1 MLSKAVLL
9 WKMVPLACATV
20 LAAGVVVLAPS
31 ARATPITFNQCVT
44 DNNAGDCA
52 IAFDQISLDVT
63 SGGGNKVLFD
73 FANTGSE
80 MLTLARIYFD
90 DGSLME
96 LLSISNGGGVNFTFD
111 PFPGPNDLPGGQNAL
126 DVFGNP
132 DPFVTTLGFLSGA
145 TAPPPTNGLEP
156 GENVVLTFKLN
167 GGQNI
172 DDIIAE
178 LGDGT
183 LRVGV
188 HMINFA
194 SGGSES
200 LITLVPEPS
209 TGLLVGL
216 GLAALALGRRR
227 GNR

>member
-1 MLSKAVLL
+1 LYRSLLFSLLAVLAFA
-9 WKMVPLACATV
+9 P
-20 LAAGVVVLAPS
+20 AASSTTIAFS
-31 ARATPITFNQCVT
+31 QCVT

-63 SGGGNKVLFD
+63 SDGDDQVLFD

-111 PFPGPNDLPGGQNAL
+111 PFPGPNDLPGGENAL
-126 DVFGNP
+126 DQFGNP

-156 GENVVLTFKLN
+156 GENVVLTFELAQ
-167 GGQNI
+167 GQTI
-172 DDIIAE
+172 DDILAE

-188 HMINFA
+188 HLINFA

-200 LITLVPEPS
+200 LTTIPEPG
-209 TGLLVGL
+209 TFAMLGL
-216 GLAALALGRRR
+216 GILGLGVIARRR
-227 GNR
+227 DR

>member
-1 MLSKAVLL
+1 MYRSLLFSLLAVLAFA
-9 WKMVPLACATV
+9 P
-20 LAAGVVVLAPS
+20 AASSTTIAFS
-31 ARATPITFNQCVT
+31 QCVT

-63 SGGGNKVLFD
+63 SDGDDQVLFD

-111 PFPGPNDLPGGQNAL
+111 VDVGPNDLPGGENAL
-126 DVFGNP
+126 DQFGNP

-156 GENVVLTFKLN
+156 GENVVLTFELA
-167 GGQNI
+167 GGTTI
-172 DDIIAE
+172 DDILAE

-188 HMINFA
+188 HLINFA

-200 LITLVPEPS
+200 LTTIPEPG
-209 TGLLVGL
+209 TFAMLGL
-216 GLAALALGRRR
+216 GILGLGVIARRR
-227 GNR
+227 DR

>member
-1 MLSKAVLL
+1 MYRSLLFSLLAVLAFA
-9 WKMVPLACATV
+9 P
-20 LAAGVVVLAPS
+20 AASSTTIAFG
-31 ARATPITFNQCVT
+31 QCVT

-63 SGGGNKVLFD
+63 AGGEEQVLFD

-96 LLSISNGGGVNFTFD
+96 LLSISNGGGVIFTFD
-111 PFPGPNDLPGGQNAL
+111 PFPGPNDLPGGENAL
-126 DVFGNP
+126 DQFGNP

-156 GENVVLTFKLN
+156 GENLVLTFELA
-167 GGQNI
+167 GGQTIDNI
-172 DDIIAE
+172 LAE

-200 LITLVPEPS
+200 LTTIPEPG
-209 TGLLVGL
+209 TFAMLGL
-216 GLAALALGRRR
+216 GILGLGVIARRR
-227 GNR
+227 DR

>member
-1 MLSKAVLL
+1 MVLTG
-9 WKMVPLACATV
+9 ACATV
-20 LAAGVVVLAPS
+20 LVAGVVVLAPS
-31 ARATPITFNQCVT
+31 ARAATIPFGQCVT

-63 SGGGNKVLFD
+63 SGGGNQVLFD
-73 FANTGSE
+73 FGNTGSE

-96 LLSISNGGGVNFTFD
+96 LLSISNGGGVSFTFD
-111 PFPGPNDLPGGQNAL
+111 QFPGPNDLPGGENAL
-126 DVFGNP
+126 DQFGNP

-156 GENVVLTFKLN
+156 GENVVLTFKLA
-167 GGQNI
+167 GGQKI
-172 DDIIAE
+172 DDILAE

-200 LITLVPEPS
+200 LTTIPEPG
-209 TGLLVGL
+209 TFAMLGL
-216 GLAALALGRRR
+216 GILGLGVIARRR
-227 GNR
+227 DR

>member
-1 MLSKAVLL
+1 LYRSLLFSVLAVLAFA
-9 WKMVPLACATV
+9 P
-20 LAAGVVVLAPS
+20 AASSTTIAFS
-31 ARATPITFNQCVT
+31 QCVT

-63 SGGGNKVLFD
+63 SDGDDQVLFD

-111 PFPGPNDLPGGQNAL
+111 PFPGPNDLPGGENAL
-126 DVFGNP
+126 DQFGNP

-156 GENVVLTFKLN
+156 GENVVLTFKLA
-167 GGQNI
+167 GGQKI

-188 HMINFA
+188 HLINFA

-200 LITLVPEPS
+200 LTTIPEPG
-209 TGLLVGL
+209 TAALLLVGFV
-216 GLAALALGRRR
+216 GLAIMGRKRH
-227 GNR
+227 

>member
-1 MLSKAVLL
+1 MVLTG
-9 WKMVPLACATV
+9 ACATV
-20 LAAGVVVLAPS
+20 LVAGVVVLAPS
-31 ARATPITFNQCVT
+31 ARATPIAFGQCVT

-63 SGGGNKVLFD
+63 KKQNDKAEFE

-90 DGSLME
+90 DGSLIE
-96 LLSISNGGGVNFTFD
+96 LLSISNGTGVNFTQD
-111 PFPGPNDLPGGQNAL
+111 PFPGPNDLPGGENAL

-132 DPFVTTLGFLSGA
+132 DPFETTLGFLSGA

-156 GENVVLTFKLN
+156 GETLVLTFLLAP
-167 GGQNI
+167 GQKF
-172 DDIIAE
+172 DDLIAE
-178 LGDGT
+178 LTDGT

-200 LITLVPEPS
+200 LTTIPEPG
-209 TGLLVGL
+209 TAVLVLVGFV
-216 GLAALALGRRR
+216 GLAIMSRKRH
-227 GNR
+227 

>member
-1 MLSKAVLL
+1 LYRSLLFSLLAVLAFAP
-9 WKMVPLACATV
+9 VASSTTV
-20 LAAGVVVLAPS
+20 A
-31 ARATPITFNQCVT
+31 FDQCVT

-63 SGGGNKVLFD
+63 SGGEEQVLFD

-111 PFPGPNDLPGGQNAL
+111 PFPGPNDLPGGENAL
-126 DVFGNP
+126 DQFGNP

-156 GENVVLTFKLN
+156 GENLVLTFELA
-167 GGQNI
+167 GGQTIDNI
-172 DDIIAE
+172 LAE

-188 HMINFA
+188 HLINFA

-200 LITLVPEPS
+200 LTTIPEPG
-209 TGLLVGL
+209 TFAMLGL
-216 GLAALALGRRR
+216 GILGLGVIARRR
-227 GNR
+227 DR